1 MRVLWVTVFFCSA
14 LHAHSAIIRLKR
26 GSSSYCGGSSSSYG
40 SGYGSSDTHWYS
52 SHDSS
57 GCSYYAAMACDLLL
71 PHPATCHHRRRIRLM
86 EQFQRTVE
94 QHLTQQVLWIL
105 SQIQTADGVISR
117 RHAIQVEI
125 ICYYYSDFLMSEF
138 KNLNAPSAQDD
149 GQQAEKVDES
159 HSELVEHEETK
170 ESKLRST
177 NPFDHDYEERGI
189 DVELSNIENKLQSE
203 LGYFPHTNND
213 DGTLEAK
220 ERFSVSSDKLSEVNL
235 KKNMSELTNNGN
247 IQEDE
252 EKKQEYEN
260 GPVEKFINYIFCR
273 GDLSETKLKAKPTTI
288 KELFKYGNK
297 ADKTLVILGIIVS
310 MFCGICQPMFA
321 IVTGRIANVLLIIPP
336 ESDEFVKE
344 AFLQFFFF
352 NVACVR
358 IVRNIRAEYLRSILR
373 QDSAWLEKNHS
384 GSLNTHLNDNI
395 DRICEGIGDKFGLLV
410 RNGTQYCTGLAV
422 AFYTSWQMAAPL
434 CILSPIIAAIMGF
447 SSRKMSLAARR
458 EMGIYAKAGC
468 IAEEAIGGIR
478 TVAAFNAQEYEVKK
492 YEAVLKDGMKT
503 GLKKGMY
510 SGGLSMALI
519 AIIFVFMGSCL
530 LYGSYLYKLGVIEN
544 PGDIFVVLMA
554 IMSGAYHLGQAS
566 PHLMVMLNARI
577 AASTV
582 YNTIDRKPKI
592 DAYSAEGRKIYN
604 VEGKIVFKK
613 VSFRYPSRK
622 DVKVLRSL
630 SLNIQPGQT
639 IALVG
644 HSGSGK
650 STCVGILNRLYEYES
665 GQVTIDG
672 HDIRELNVKWLRT
685 VIGTVQQHPV
695 IFNDTVENNLK
706 VGNVLLNETD
716 MVEACKM
723 ANAHQFIESLPNG
736 YQTRIGEGGVQLSGG
751 QKQRIAIART
761 LARDP
766 KILLLDEAT
775 SALDAQSEA
784 TVQVALK
791 NASKGRTTIIIA
803 HRLSTVKD
811 ADKIIVLN
819 KGKIMESG
827 THLEL
832 MARQGQYHKLVRAQQ
847 FENHETE
854 SQTESVNAADEDTS
868 SDTNEFDKQRP
879 GTLREDLRMSY
890 KRDFMSSEHLGD
902 AETEAME
909 IELKHAGGEPSSLIQ
924 LFNEARKQYRVLLAA
939 FAFCFINA
947 VGMPLC
953 AVVYG
958 EAFAMFNDGNRDA
971 VEQAFYYFLIFT
983 SIGLLF
989 AISAFFSNYLFGRM
1003 GETLTFNLRV
1013 QAFRSILKQDGAY
1026 FDNPAHTPGKLI
1038 TRLATDAPN
1047 VKAAVDTRLSRV
1059 VQGVLSIIVAIII
1072 STAINWKL
1080 AACGSLLFIIQ
1091 GIFQFFISRKVHS
1104 YAVKVASRD
1113 EAGRLAVE
1121 AIENVQSIQLITAEH
1136 TFYDSYVSHAFSQ
1149 TKYELMKAPLQ
1160 AVNWASTHGLQYFT
1174 VAFCYFVGFL
1184 LVINNMADKIIIFQ
1198 VVQTMYFGSLSVQEA
1213 SIFFP
1218 EFVKSRLAAGLMF
1231 NIINSKPAN
1240 GNSGEGERT
1249 PVEGSI
1255 QLEKLYFAYP
1265 QRPKNAVLK
1274 GLSLNVNRGHTVA
1287 LVGSSGS
1294 GKSTVIQL
1302 LQRFYEPSAGIV
1314 KYDGQDI
1321 KNLSLEHIRTEMSIV
1336 SQEPVLFSGTVKE
1349 NIAYGLDIQ
1358 SVAFERIEEAAA
1370 IANATAFINTLPHGY
1385 ETYIGEKGSML
1396 SGGQKQRI
1404 AIARAI
1410 IRNPRI
1416 LLLDEAT
1423 SALDTQSEKA
1433 VQEALERIKE
1443 GRTCIVIAHRLTT
1456 IQNADLIVVM
1466 DNGRVSESGNHAS
1479 LMAQRGKYF
1488 KLIQRQTLS
1497 G

>member
-1 MRVLWVTVFFCSA
+1 MRPSTAASGYM
-14 LHAHSAIIRLKR
+14 SP
-26 GSSSYCGGSSSSYG
+26 SSSYSSYG
-40 SGYGSSDTHWYS
+40 TIPTHSGAAS
-52 SHDSS
+52 
-57 GCSYYAAMACDLLL
+57 YAASSVDPIPDPLGMGFQPPASVASSVAEGDL
-71 PHPATCHHRRRIRLM
+71 A
-86 EQFQRTVE
+86 
-94 QHLTQQVLWIL
+94 
-105 SQIQTADGVISR
+105 
-117 RHAIQVEI
+117 VEI

-344 AFLQFFFF
+344 GMNAVIFYVCVGLFLIVVAFLQFFFF

-613 VSFRYPSRK
+613 
-622 DVKVLRSL
+622 
-630 SLNIQPGQT
+630 
-639 IALVG
+639 
-644 HSGSGK
+644 
-650 STCVGILNRLYEYES
+650 
-665 GQVTIDG
+665 
-672 HDIRELNVKWLRT
+672 
-685 VIGTVQQHPV
+685 
-695 IFNDTVENNLK
+695 
-706 VGNVLLNETD
+706 
-716 MVEACKM
+716 
-723 ANAHQFIESLPNG
+723 G

-947 VGMPLC
+947 VGKIQK
-953 AVVYG
+953 V
-958 EAFAMFNDGNRDA
+958 
-971 VEQAFYYFLIFT
+971 
-983 SIGLLF
+983 
-989 AISAFFSNYLFGRM
+989 NYLFGRM